1 VRALLIATVLV
12 VAACSGGD
20 GRDGAAPAPS
30 TPAGSAVADDAAD
43 TATPD
48 PTDAPTTAP
57 ETTTPE
63 TTTPE
68 TTAAGVA
75 PAATIDELL
84 ALGRPIVLA
93 HAGGEDEFPHSTP
106 YAYARSVAAGVDM
119 LDLDVQLTGD
129 GVLVVHH
136 DADVDRTTNGTG
148 DVAAMTYAEVAALDN
163 AYWFTA
169 DCVCRDQP
177 DEAYVY
183 RGIRTGDV
191 PPPAGASPDDFAIA
205 RFRDVV
211 ERWPDLPLN
220 IEIKGTGEPAIAA
233 AEVLAAELTELDRL
247 DASVVTS
254 FDDTVVEAFAGFAP
268 GVELTPGLG
277 LSTAWVLDGE
287 PLPDGMRILQLP
299 PEFQGVEVLTPEV
312 IARSKEAGYLIW
324 VWPNDRSWENADGYR
339 RLLEMGM
346 DGLNINLPAVGVEAV
361 RRFTAAPTALPASL
375 EEMDALIPVVEVSR
389 VAQRAAPILG
399 TGAPSEGPVVAT
411 PGFVPAPDDRRFC
424 WAVEVVNSRPYPVDE
439 FEEVVVAGQYFTAV
453 EPWAPADAVGP
464 LRVLIEFTDRIA
476 EAGSFTEF
484 DEVDGGAVAD
494 AAATLNALVDSRC
507 LGRP

>member
-1 VRALLIATVLV
+1 MRAFLIATVLV

-20 GRDGAAPAPS
+20 DPDGVASPD
-30 TPAGSAVADDAAD
+30 AVVPVA
-43 TATPD
+43 
-48 PTDAPTTAP
+48 TDAPATTVAP
-57 ETTTPE
+57 A
-63 TTTPE
+63 
-68 TTAAGVA
+68 TTAATEA
-75 PAATIDELL
+75 EPAPTEPPTTAATSEPAATIDELL
-84 ALGRPIVLA
+84 ALGRQIVLA

-106 YAYARSVAAGVDM
+106 YAYARSVEAGVDM

-177 DEAYVY
+177 EAAYVY

-191 PPPAGASPDDFAIA
+191 PPPAGASPDDFAIP

-299 PEFQGVEVLTPEV
+299 PEYEGIEVLTPEV
-312 IARSKEAGYLIW
+312 IARSKEADYLIW

-346 DGLNINLPAVGVEAV
+346 DGLNINFPALGVDAV
-361 RRFTAAPTALPASL
+361 REFTASPTALPASL

-399 TGAPSEGPVVAT
+399 TGAPSDAPVVAA
-411 PGFVPAPDDRRFC
+411 PGFVPAPDARRFC

-439 FEEVVVAGQYFTAV
+439 LEEVVVAGRYFTAV
-453 EPWAPADAVGP
+453 EPWAPADAAEA

-476 EAGSFTEF
+476 EQGSFTET
-484 DEVDGGAVAD
+484 DEVEAGAVAD
-494 AAATLNALVDSRC
+494 AAAALNALVDTHC